1 MRRPWSFIL
10 LVAAIAL
17 AAAPVRAASEPEEL
31 VEKAR
36 LTAEKML
43 AHPDYPQ
50 LRSWMSR
57 AKGVLI
63 VPSLLKAGFF
73 IGGEGGNG
81 VLLSRD
87 ASGNWSYPAFYSIGT
102 ASLGVQIGFQDSEV
116 MFVIMTERGL
126 DAIIS
131 NQVKLGADA
140 SVAIGPKGAGV
151 EGATTTALRSD
162 VYSFSMNRGLF
173 AGVSFEGSLIY
184 KRDDWNQ
191 AYYGAPQAGPRA
203 IVMERRYT
211 NPQAEPLRASLAV
224 R

>member
-1 MRRPWSFIL
+1 MRHIRY
-10 LVAAIAL
+10 LVAAIMLMAW
-17 AAAPVRAASEPEEL
+17 APAYAASEPEEL
-31 VEKAR
+31 VEKSR

-43 AHPDYPQ
+43 ANPDYPA
-50 LRSWMSR
+50 LKVWMGR

-63 VPSLLKAGFF
+63 VPSFLKASFF

-81 VLLSRD
+81 VLLGRD
-87 ASGNWSYPAFYSIGT
+87 ANGNWSYPAFYSIG
-102 ASLGVQIGFQDSEV
+102 SLSIGVQAGFQDAEV

-126 DAIIS
+126 NAVIT

-140 SVAIGPKGAGV
+140 SVALGPMGAGV
-151 EGATTTALRSD
+151 EGATTTAVGAD
-162 VYSFSMNRGLF
+162 IYSFSMARGLF

-191 AYYGAPQAGPRA
+191 HYYGQATAPRA
-203 IVMERRYT
+203 IVLDQRVR
-211 NPQAEPLRASLAV
+211 NPQAEPLRAALTP